1 VTRVTTQPTQ
11 PRLRAIVGVGMAD
24 AEADDP
30 MYPIRLRNVRPKTPH
45 PQNVLAVLTRDEY
58 VKRLYNDSS
67 NEGA

>member
-1 VTRVTTQPTQ
+1 
-11 PRLRAIVGVGMAD
+11 
-24 AEADDP
+24 